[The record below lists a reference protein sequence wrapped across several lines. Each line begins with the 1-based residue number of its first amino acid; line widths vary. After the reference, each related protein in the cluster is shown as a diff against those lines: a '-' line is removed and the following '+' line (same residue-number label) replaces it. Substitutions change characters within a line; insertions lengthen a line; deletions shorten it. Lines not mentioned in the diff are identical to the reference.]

1 MNVQEKLKILQD
13 ITGLTQTQLAEK
25 IGVSFVAFNN
35 WWTGK
40 SSPRIKQETAID
52 ELYKK
57 YTGQKLIPESVLLAK
72 KDLINKRAKKY
83 QNILMTII
91 SETDIYEQ
99 LLLSLTYNSNKIE
112 GSTLSEGE
120 TAAIMNNVSV
130 PNKSII
136 EHLEVK
142 NHQTALQYL
151 FKYLE
156 EKKPIN
162 EELILKL
169 HSILMNGI
177 KNDAGNYRMHAVRIV
192 GSFVPTTNH
201 LKVPSLMKEIGLE
214 ISQKDKDVIN
224 QATVVHAKFE
234 KIHPFSDGN
243 GRIGRLIMTAMLLQG
258 NIAPAVIKQESRIV
272 YYNYLSKAQ
281 LESEYSPLEDFI
293 CDSIITGYEIVER
306 K

>member
-1 MNVQEKLKILQD
+1 MNTKEKLKILQD
-13 ITGLTQTQLAEK
+13 ITGFTQTQLAEK

-40 SSPRIKQETAID
+40 SSPRKKQEDAID
-52 ELYKK
+52 DLYKK
-57 YTGQKLIPESVLLAK
+57 YTGQKLIPESVLYAK
-72 KDLINKRAKKY
+72 KELIEAQRKKY
-83 QNILMTII
+83 SNILKMII

-156 EKKPIN
+156 NKKAIN

-177 KNDAGNYRMHAVRIV
+177 KTDAGNYRMHAVRIV
-192 GSFVPTTNH
+192 GSFVPTANY
-201 LKVPSLMKEIGLE
+201 LKLPSLMKEISLE
-214 ISQKDKDVIN
+214 IAKKNKDIISQVS
-224 QATVVHAKFE
+224 VVHAAFE

-243 GRIGRLIMTAMLLQG
+243 GRIGRLIMTAMLLRE
-258 NIAPAVIKQESRIV
+258 NIAPAVIKQESRII

-281 LESEYSPLEDFI
+281 LEEEFSPLEDFI
-293 CDSIITGYEIVER
+293 CDSVMTGYDIVNR

>member
-1 MNVQEKLKILQD
+1 MTIQEKLKILQN

-40 SSPRIKQETAID
+40 SSPRKKQEAAID

-72 KDLINKRAKKY
+72 KELIITQAKKY
-83 QNILMTII
+83 PNILKAII

-99 LLLSLTYNSNKIE
+99 LILSLTYNSNKIE

-120 TAAIMNNVSV
+120 TAAIMNNVAV

-151 FKYLE
+151 FKHLE
-156 EKKPIN
+156 NKKPVN

-177 KNDAGNYRMHAVRIV
+177 KIDAGNFRMHAVRIV
-192 GSFVPTTNH
+192 GSFVPTANH
-201 LKVPSLMKEIGLE
+201 LKVPSLMKGIGLE
-214 ISQKDKDVIN
+214 VAQKDKDVIR

-243 GRIGRLIMTAMLLQG
+243 GRIGRLIMAAMLLRG
-258 NIAPAVIKQESRIV
+258 NIAPAVIKQESRII

-281 LESEYSPLEDFI
+281 LEEEYSPLEDFI
-293 CDSIITGYEIVER
+293 CDSIMTGYDIVDR